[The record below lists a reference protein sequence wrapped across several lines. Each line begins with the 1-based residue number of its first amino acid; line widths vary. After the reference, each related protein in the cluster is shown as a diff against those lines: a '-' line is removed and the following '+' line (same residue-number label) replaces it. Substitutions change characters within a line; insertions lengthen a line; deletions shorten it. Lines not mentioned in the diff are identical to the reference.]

1 MTMKDSLQQYVTD
14 IIYQIGGKDNVA
26 TASHCITR
34 LRLVL
39 HDETIINIKQLEKNE
54 LVKGSF
60 SANGQF
66 QIIIGPGLV
75 DKVYL
80 QFIKALGGNDRS
92 TPVDPVKK
100 INKTN
105 IVQRVIKNLADIF
118 IPVLPAI
125 VASGLLLGFNNLLT
139 NPGIFFK
146 DSLLVHY
153 PQWSGVSG
161 LINMIANTSFMFLP
175 ALIGWS
181 AAKKFGGNPLLG
193 IVIGLILIHPDL
205 MSAQQFSKTPDAA
218 QHWSILGW
226 QLNKVGYQGQVI
238 TVLISAW
245 LLARTERLLNRI
257 IPDMIQVIVV
267 APVSLLVTGFAA
279 FLVIGPVTMWMGN
292 GITDGILKL
301 FEIAPVFAGGFFAF
315 ILSPL
320 VITGMHHLFLGI
332 NLQMIGTLGFTTL
345 WPIQVMASLAQGMA
359 ALTIMFLTT
368 NQKMRGVSVIAA
380 ISAWLGVTEP
390 AIFGVN
396 LRYRFPFV
404 GAMFGAGIAGSIVSC
419 FHVKAT
425 SIGISGLPGFL
436 SVFTENWKVY
446 FIAMAASLILTG
458 LFTFLLSRT
467 AWCKKQLK
475 ENE

>member
-1 MTMKDSLQQYVTD
+1 MKDALQENVS
-14 IIYQIGGKDNVA
+14 IIIRLIGGTDNVI

-39 HDETIINIKQLEKNE
+39 QDESKIDVRALEKND

-75 DKVYL
+75 DKVY
-80 QFIKALGGNDRS
+80 QAFMQQSGGETNPPPS
-92 TPVDPVKK
+92 PVVSVKK
-100 INKTN
+100 GN

-146 DSLLVHY
+146 ESLLVHY

-161 LINMIANTSFMFLP
+161 LINLIANTSFLFLP

-181 AAKKFGGNPLLG
+181 AVKKFGGNPLLG
-193 IVIGLILIHPDL
+193 IVLGLLLIHPDL
-205 MSAQQFSKTPDAA
+205 MSAQQFSKTPELV
-218 QHWSILGW
+218 QHWAILGL

-238 TVLISAW
+238 TVLLSAW
-245 LLARTERLLNRI
+245 LLARTEQFLTRVV
-257 IPDMIQVIVV
+257 PDMIQVIIV
-267 APVSLLVTGFAA
+267 APVTLLVTGFAA
-279 FLVIGPVTMWMGN
+279 FLIIGPVTMWLGN
-292 GITDGILKL
+292 EITGSILKL
-301 FEIAPVFAGGFFAF
+301 FEIAPIFAGGFFAF

-332 NLQMIGTLGFTTL
+332 NLQMIGTLGYTTL

-359 ALTIMFLTT
+359 ALTIFFLTKDK
-368 NQKMRGVSVIAA
+368 KMRGVAAIAA
-380 ISAWLGVTEP
+380 VSAWLGVTEP

-396 LRYRFPFV
+396 LRYRFPFIA
-404 GAMFGAGIAGSIVSC
+404 AMFGAGIAGSIVSC
-419 FHVKAT
+419 YHVKAT

-436 SVFTENWKVY
+436 SVFTENWKIY
-446 FIAMAASLILTG
+446 FIAMGASLILTG
-458 LFTFLLSRT
+458 IFTFLLSRT
-467 AWCKKQLK
+467 VWFRKHLLVSD
-475 ENE
+475 